1 MNRSAAVCEAPAAA
15 ALNLQRAAAGSATTA
30 ALHWLR
36 AVHGYKWRALRSWGL
51 SLAALTFIA
60 ASIALTGCQTARM
73 SSASSAP
80 SADTNCQS
88 RATETLA
95 EQSLLA
101 VLWYQRA
108 AECRALYHQACN
120 IARERLDQHLARKTH
135 SRPSAI
141 IVDIDETILDN
152 SPYQAGLA
160 RRGQTYTETTWTNWV
175 NFARANPLP
184 GISNLLYYA
193 ASKKV
198 EVFYVS
204 NRKAFQTLQT
214 ITNLQQ
220 QGLPFADDQHVL
232 LRTNKES
239 KDDRRGPLLT
249 NGVYEIVLLLGDNLA
264 DFHHDFESTN
274 QLERLEHAE
283 RAQAAFGSN
292 YIVLPNPMYGN
303 WEGAL
308 YDIKTTTD
316 REKVF
321 LRNRWLRTFNSD
333 KGTVE
338 E

>member
-1 MNRSAAVCEAPAAA
+1 MSKPV
-15 ALNLQRAAAGSATTA
+15 QFFFGMMIIGTSF
-30 ALHWLR
+30 
-36 AVHGYKWRALRSWGL
+36 V
-51 SLAALTFIA
+51 
-60 ASIALTGCQTARM
+60 LTGCQARRPPAGPMPITA
-73 SSASSAP
+73 
-80 SADTNCQS
+80 TNHHEC
-88 RATETLA
+88 ATEILA

-108 AECRALYHQACN
+108 AECRALCHQACN
-120 IARERLDQHLARKTH
+120 IARERIDQHLARKTDN
-135 SRPSAI
+135 RTNAI

-160 RRGQTYTETTWTNWV
+160 RRGQAYSEATWTNWV
-175 NFARANPLP
+175 NFARAEALP
-184 GISNLLYYA
+184 GVSNLLHYA
-193 ASKKV
+193 ATRKF
-198 EVFYVS
+198 EVFYIS
-204 NRKAFQTLQT
+204 NRKSFQTLQT

-220 QGLPFADDQHVL
+220 KGLPFADTNHVL
-232 LRTNKES
+232 LRTGKEA

-249 NGVYEIVLLLGDNLA
+249 NGVYDIVLLMGDNLA

-274 QLERLEHAE
+274 QIERLQATE

-308 YDIKTTTD
+308 YDIRNTTD

-321 LRNRWLRTFNSD
+321 LRHRWLRAFNPNR
-333 KGTVE
+333 GRVE